1 MGAAGHTSL
10 RDPSVPD
17 TGFWLEPKTTDWK
30 EIGNLQ
36 NPYKG
41 GETCNGTSSMGA
53 I

>member
-36 NPYKG
+36 NPRKSA
-41 GETCNGTSSMGA
+41 EP